1 MGLGFRAGLN
11 VDVCLVTMGI
21 RASMLEIY
29 IDFQCYD
36 ASEELHC
43 VMGILNSADFDGI
56 YLMVAIT

>member
-1 MGLGFRAGLN
+1 M
-11 VDVCLVTMGI
+11 DVCLVNMGI

-29 IDFQCYD
+29 LDFQFYE